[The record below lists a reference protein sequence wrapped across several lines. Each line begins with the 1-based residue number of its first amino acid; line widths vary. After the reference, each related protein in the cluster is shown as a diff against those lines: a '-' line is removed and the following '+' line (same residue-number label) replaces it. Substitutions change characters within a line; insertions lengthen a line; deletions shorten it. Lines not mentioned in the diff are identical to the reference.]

1 MQVQQC
7 LKEWIKPVKLIPRRA
22 ATDPLPRAKHEITIA
37 ISSEVDVMLAR
48 QKGRALAA
56 GLRFSAV
63 DLALLATA
71 ISELAHNVISY
82 AERGEIII
90 RRVERD
96 GRSGIEVVVHDHG
109 PGIDDVDQAVQDG
122 YSTSGGLGLGLPGV
136 RRLMDEFEIVSQRGG
151 GTTVTVTKWRR

>member
-1 MQVQQC
+1 V
-7 LKEWIKPVKLIPRRA
+7 KPVLRRA
-22 ATDPLPRAKHEITIA
+22 TTDPARSTREVSIA

-63 DLALLATA
+63 DLALIATA
-71 ISELAHNVISY
+71 ISELARNVISY
-82 AERGEIII
+82 AESGEIVI
-90 RRVERD
+90 RRIERD
-96 GRSGIEVVVHDHG
+96 GNCGVEVVVHDRG
-109 PGIDDVDQAVQDG
+109 PGIDNIDRAIQDG

-136 RRLMDEFEIVSQRGG
+136 RRLMDEFEIVSRRGG